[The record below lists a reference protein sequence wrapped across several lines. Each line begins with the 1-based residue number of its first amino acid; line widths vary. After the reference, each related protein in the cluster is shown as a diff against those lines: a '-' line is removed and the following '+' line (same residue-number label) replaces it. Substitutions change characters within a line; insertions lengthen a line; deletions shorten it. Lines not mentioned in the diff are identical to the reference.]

1 MSKKVQSQCL
11 ICDDVAIGINFG
23 VSTCMP
29 CKAFFRRNADKL
41 NTEKFQCRHS
51 GNCSI
56 TFTYRGLCNP
66 CRLEK
71 CFRVGMKKTLILS
84 NKDRLARNKLIEA
97 NRLKRGQLCRTTNLK
112 WMEPPSLIRMSAN
125 SIQCLSSSDQTI
137 LVNIFYAYENTCIA
151 ARNTQLPYF
160 PSKIFTNGF
169 EIIAEIGLIVPHILA
184 YLKRIP
190 EFGSISFHDRMRLI
204 RNQFGHL
211 MHINELIMF
220 PVTSKNLLPSLANSF
235 EPHLACRLAKRRQIM
250 ERYIADPILLRI
262 ILLII
267 FFSSNNSRQFNI
279 IDIDAICDDTL
290 AIFAAQ
296 NTYVELLWRY
306 VASHTSSEND
316 LIKFMN
322 RMLLFINH
330 IQSMNMDIDQYV
342 MKSKNDF
349 DQMAP
354 ILQAMWPRN
363 SNDEDTVLCGMT
375 ENINIIENDGC

>member
-1 MSKKVQSQCL
+1 M
-11 ICDDVAIGINFG
+11 
-23 VSTCMP
+23 
-29 CKAFFRRNADKL
+29 
-41 NTEKFQCRHS
+41 
-51 GNCSI
+51 
-56 TFTYRGLCNP
+56 
-66 CRLEK
+66 
-71 CFRVGMKKTLILS
+71 
-84 NKDRLARNKLIEA
+84 
-97 NRLKRGQLCRTTNLK
+97 
-112 WMEPPSLIRMSAN
+112 
-125 SIQCLSSSDQTI
+125 
-137 LVNIFYAYENTCIA
+137 
-151 ARNTQLPYF
+151 
-160 PSKIFTNGF
+160 
-169 EIIAEIGLIVPHILA
+169 
-184 YLKRIP
+184 
-190 EFGSISFHDRMRLI
+190 
-204 RNQFGHL
+204 
-211 MHINELIMF
+211 
-220 PVTSKNLLPSLANSF
+220 
-235 EPHLACRLAKRRQIM
+235 
-250 ERYIADPILLRI
+250 RI